1 MARSHRTVFVLS
13 VVLLAIAGAVA
24 IAQLPEDISDSKIT
38 ISKETTHA
46 TSPVTKDGYIDY
58 LGAVNASLG
67 KGVNAD
73 NNANVKFWQAFG
85 PHPESATMVPK
96 FFKLMG
102 IDSPPEEGNYFLN
115 LGQYVKQGGDIEFQ
129 DPLWNK
135 ISDHQAKSTA
145 RPWLAKEHPQIAGWL
160 LANEKPL
167 AVVVE
172 GTKRSEYYSP
182 LVVPN
187 GEEDKTGMEHSMIAV
202 LLPGV
207 QQTRS
212 FARAL
217 SARAMLRTRNGDT
230 EGAWE
235 DLMACHQ
242 LGRLV
247 GRGPTLIEALVGI
260 AIDGI
265 AGNAD
270 LAFLEYTKPDSN
282 QIAKYQKDLA
292 GLAPL
297 PSMGKTIGLTE
308 RYMFLDVTQRLSRSG
323 SKGFSALTGG
333 SRESEKVMAALM
345 FRSVDWDTVMRTGNH
360 WYDRL
365 EEASKHESRKD
376 RKNAMELV
384 EADMQKFIKE
394 ANSPTTIAGLI
405 FGSKK
410 TVGKVLSRV
419 LVALLLPAVSAAQEA
434 EDRSQQKIHNLQLA
448 FALAA
453 YRSDHE
459 AYPESL
465 KQLAPKYLKQ
475 IPSDMYSSKGLVYQ
489 ATADSYLLYSFGR
502 NEKDDGGRTHSD
514 KPSGD
519 DLRVRMP
526 LPAYKK

>member
-1 MARSHRTVFVLS
+1 MSVSRRSVFLLS
-13 VVLLAIAGAVA
+13 AGLLLAAAAVA
-24 IAQLPEDISDSKIT
+24 IAQLPGNDSKPQIT
-38 ISKETTHA
+38 ISKAVTHVTT
-46 TSPVTKDGYIDY
+46 PVTEDGYVDY
-58 LGAVNASLG
+58 LGAINAHVSKDVNAS
-67 KGVNAD
+67 
-73 NNANVKFWQAFG
+73 NNANVKFWQALG
-85 PHPESATMVPK
+85 PHPENTTMPPR

-102 IDSPPEEGNYFLN
+102 IDSPSEKGNYFLD
-115 LGQYVKQGGDIEFQ
+115 LDQYLKQGGDIDLQ
-129 DPLWNK
+129 GPLWGRTM
-135 ISDHQAKSTA
+135 DHQGKAMD
-145 RPWLAKEHPQIAGWL
+145 RPWLAKEYPQIAGWL
-160 LANEKPL
+160 LANVKPL
-167 AVVVE
+167 AVVAE
-172 GTKRSEYYSP
+172 GTKRSEFYSP
-182 LVVPN
+182 LVVPK
-187 GEEDKTGMEHSMIAV
+187 GEEGEMEIEHSMITV

-207 QQTRS
+207 IQSRS

-230 EGAWE
+230 TGAWE
-235 DLMACHQ
+235 DLMACHR

-265 AGNAD
+265 VVNAD
-270 LAFLEYTKPDSN
+270 LAFLEYTKPDAR
-282 QIAKYQKDLA
+282 QIAKYQQDLA
-292 GLAPL
+292 ALPPLPDIGEKIGLA
-297 PSMGKTIGLTE
+297 E

-323 SKGFSALTGG
+323 PKGLGALTGG
-333 SRESEKVMAALM
+333 SRESERVMAALM

-365 EEASKHESRKD
+365 EEASKHESRKE
-376 RKNAMELV
+376 RKIAMEIV
-384 EADMQKFIKE
+384 EADMQKFVRKPL
-394 ANSPTTIAGLI
+394 PTMIAGLI

-410 TVGKVLSRV
+410 TVGKMLSRV
-419 LVALLLPAVSAAQEA
+419 LIALMLPSVSAAQEA
-434 EDRSQQKIHNLQLA
+434 EDRSQQQIHNLQLA

-475 IPSDMYSSKGLVYQ
+475 VPGDMYSRKELVYQ

-502 NEKDDGGRTHSD
+502 NEKDDGGRTHND

-526 LPAYKK
+526 LPDSIE